1 LIINMIED
9 NLENNEELNEITKVI
24 PISGMYQN
32 WFLDYASYVILER
45 AVPYI
50 LDGLKPVQ
58 RRILHSLKELDDG
71 RYHKVAN
78 LIGNTMKYHPHGDAS
93 IGDALVKLGQ
103 KGLLIDMQGNWGNVS
118 TGDKAAAARYIEAR
132 LSHFALDVCYSPK
145 VTKWKTSYDGRANE
159 PDYLPI
165 KFPLL
170 LFQGVEGIA
179 VGLSTKILPHNFNE
193 LIDASI
199 SILNGRNKKI
209 KPDFQSGGFADFS
222 NYNDGKKGGK
232 VRVRAKIDEID
243 KKTLNISELPYNVT
257 TTTLI
262 DSILRA
268 NDKGKIKI
276 KNIQNNTADKVD
288 IVITI
293 TNDVSIDKTID
304 ALYAFTDCEIS
315 IYPVTCVIQNDAPI
329 FTDISSVL
337 KISTENTKLILT
349 QELEIKLNEL
359 NEKWHSATLERIF
372 IEEKI
377 YRDIE
382 DVDSW
387 QGIIDVIF
395 QGLKPFVNILKR
407 KVTIEDV
414 ERLTEIKIK
423 RISKYDLNKE
433 NEKVKLIEDSI
444 RDVQNNLDNI
454 TIYSIQY
461 FKKIKEKYGK
471 GRERKTKERIFDT
484 IEASKVALANKKLY
498 ANKTEGFIGTSM
510 RKDEYI
516 LECSDIDDIIVFK
529 KDGTMLVT
537 KVSSKIFVGKDII
550 HIDVFKKNDLR
561 TTYNMIYRDKS
572 SNKTYLKRF
581 PVKGVTRNKD
591 YNLGSKSGTDVIY
604 FSANPNGEAEL
615 VSLILRAKA
624 RLKKLKFD
632 VDFSE
637 FDIKSRGVRG
647 NLICKHY
654 VRKIELKN
662 EGVSTLAAK
671 KIWYDESVK
680 RLNDLG
686 HGSLLGEFS
695 GDDKIILISELGYF
709 NLLSYDL
716 SNHFPENIKILEKY
730 DPDSVLTCI
739 YYNSINK
746 LHYIK
751 RFNPKNTNRKQYY
764 LSENKGL
771 DLKFIF
777 FGNKKVKLNFKKGK
791 NGKTKESIEILP
803 SDFIS
808 IKGHE
813 AIGKQLSQY
822 KLKSVELI
830 DIDIKEKIPPPEDFE
845 NKDRDFNNSNGQ
857 IMLDFNQ

>member
-1 LIINMIED
+1 MIED

-232 VRVRAKIDEID
+232 VRVRAKIDEVD

-315 IYPVTCVIQNDAPI
+315 IYPVTCVIQNDTPI
-329 FTDISSVL
+329 FTDISNIL

-498 ANKTEGFIGTSM
+498 ANKSEGFIGTSM

-730 DPDSVLTCI
+730 DPNSVLTCI

-764 LSENKGL
+764 ISENKGL

-830 DIDIKEKIPPPEDFE
+830 DIDIKENIPPPEDFE

>member
-1 LIINMIED
+1 MIED

-58 RRILHSLKELDDG
+58 RRILHSLKDLDDG

-315 IYPVTCVIQNDAPI
+315 IYPITCVIQNDTPI
-329 FTDISSVL
+329 FTDISNVL

-830 DIDIKEKIPPPEDFE
+830 DIDIKENIPPPEDFE

>member
-1 LIINMIED
+1 MIED

-24 PISGMYQN
+24 PISGMYQS

-315 IYPVTCVIQNDAPI
+315 IYPVTCVIQNDTPI
-329 FTDISSVL
+329 FTDISNIL

-830 DIDIKEKIPPPEDFE
+830 DIDIKENIPPPEDFE
-845 NKDRDFNNSNGQ
+845 NKDQDFNNSNGQ

>member
-1 LIINMIED
+1 MSENTI
-9 NLENNEELNEITKVI
+9 ENNEELNEVTKVI
-24 PISGMYQN
+24 PVSGMYKD

-58 RRILHSLKELDDG
+58 RRILHSLKEMDDG

-78 LIGNTMKYHPHGDAS
+78 LIGNTMKYHPHGDSS

-132 LSHFALDVCYSPK
+132 LTQFSLDVCFSPK
-145 VTKWKTSYDGRANE
+145 VTSWKNSYDGRANE
-159 PDYLPI
+159 PEWLPI

-199 SILNGRNKKI
+199 SILRGRNKKI
-209 KPDFQSGGFADFS
+209 LPDFQSGGLADFS

-232 VRVRAKIDEID
+232 VRVRAKIEEID
-243 KKTLNISELPYNVT
+243 KKTLQITELPYNVT
-257 TTTLI
+257 TTSLI

-268 NDKGKIKI
+268 NEKGKIKI

-288 IVITI
+288 IIITI

-304 ALYAFTDCEIS
+304 ALYAFTDCEIT
-315 IYPVTCVIQNDAPI
+315 IYPTTCVIQNDSPI
-329 FTDISSVL
+329 FTDVSTIL

-349 QELEIKLNEL
+349 QELQLKLNEL

-387 QGIIDVIF
+387 EGIIEVIF
-395 QGLKPFVNILKR
+395 KGLKPFVKNLKR
-407 KVTIEDV
+407 EVTVDDV
-414 ERLTEIKIK
+414 TKLTEIKIK
-423 RISKYDLNKE
+423 RISKYDLDRE
-433 NEKVKLIEDSI
+433 NEKVKQIEVSI
-444 RDVQNNLDNI
+444 ENEQKNLDNI
-454 TIYSIQY
+454 TDFSIQY

-471 GRERKTKERIFDT
+471 GRERKTKERLFDT
-484 IEASKVALANKKLY
+484 IVASKVALANKKLY
-498 ANKTEGFIGTSM
+498 ANKLEGFIGTSM
-510 RKDEYI
+510 RRDEFI

-529 KDGTMLVT
+529 KDGSMLIT
-537 KVSSKIFVGKDII
+537 KVSSKVFVGKDII
-550 HIDVFKKNDLR
+550 HIGIFKKNDNR

-572 SNKTYLKRF
+572 SNKAYLKRF
-581 PVKGVTRNKD
+581 PVKGITRNKD
-591 YNLGSKSGTDVIY
+591 YNLGSKNGSDVIY

-615 VSLILRAKA
+615 VSVILRAKA
-624 RLKKLKFD
+624 RIKKIKFD
-632 VDFSE
+632 IDFSE
-637 FDIKSRGVRG
+637 YDIKSRGVRG
-647 NLICKHY
+647 NMICKHY

-662 EGVSTLAAK
+662 KGVSTLAAK
-671 KIWYDESVK
+671 KIWYDSSVN

-686 HGSLLGEFS
+686 HGELLGDFS
-695 GDDKIILISELGYF
+695 GDDKIILVSELGFFY
-709 NLLSYDL
+709 LTSYDL
-716 SNHFPENIKILEKY
+716 SNHFPENIKIIEKY
-730 DPDSVLTCI
+730 NPSSVLTCI
-739 YYNSINK
+739 YYNSKNK

-751 RFNPKNTNRKQYY
+751 RFKPKEISKKQYY
-764 LSENKGL
+764 LQENKGFN
-771 DLKFIF
+771 LKFIF
-777 FGNKKVKLNFKKGK
+777 FGSKIIKLNFHNTKTGK
-791 NGKTKESIEILP
+791 IRESIEFVS

-808 IKGHE
+808 VKGYE
-813 AIGKQLSQY
+813 AIGKQISQY
-822 KLKSVELI
+822 KLKSIELI
-830 DIDIKEKIPPPEDFE
+830 ESQNIENNDKDLIENEDIS
-845 NKDRDFNNSNGQ
+845 RNSGQ
-857 IMLDFNQ
+857 IKLDFN

>member
-1 LIINMIED
+1 MIED

-315 IYPVTCVIQNDAPI
+315 IYPVTCVIQNDTPI
-329 FTDISSVL
+329 FTDISNIL

-591 YNLGSKSGTDVIY
+591 YNLGSKSGSDVIY

>member
-1 LIINMIED
+1 MIED

-232 VRVRAKIDEID
+232 VRVRVKIEEID

-315 IYPVTCVIQNDAPI
+315 IYPVTCVIQNDTPI
-329 FTDISSVL
+329 FTDISNIL

-444 RDVQNNLDNI
+444 KDVQNNLDNI

-550 HIDVFKKNDLR
+550 HINVFKKNDLR

-695 GDDKIILISELGYF
+695 GDDKIILISNLGYF

-830 DIDIKEKIPPPEDFE
+830 DIDIKENIPPPEDFE

>member
-1 LIINMIED
+1 MIED

-209 KPDFQSGGFADFS
+209 KPDFQSGGLADFS

-232 VRVRAKIDEID
+232 VRVRAKIEEID

-293 TNDVSIDKTID
+293 ANDVSIDKTID

-315 IYPVTCVIQNDAPI
+315 VYPVTCVIQNDTPI
-329 FTDISSVL
+329 FTDISNIL

-444 RDVQNNLDNI
+444 KDVQNNLDNI

-751 RFNPKNTNRKQYY
+751 RFNPKNTNRKLYY

-777 FGNKKVKLNFKKGK
+777 FDNKKVKLNFKKGK

-808 IKGHE
+808 IKGYE

-822 KLKSVELI
+822 KLKSVELV
-830 DIDIKEKIPPPEDFE
+830 DIDIKKNIPPPEDLE
-845 NKDRDFNNSNGQ
+845 NKDQDFNNSNGQ

>member
-1 LIINMIED
+1 MIED

-262 DSILRA
+262 DSILKA

-315 IYPVTCVIQNDAPI
+315 IYPVTCVIQNDTPI
-329 FTDISSVL
+329 FTDISNIL

-591 YNLGSKSGTDVIY
+591 YNLGSKSGTEVIY

-624 RLKKLKFD
+624 RLKKIKFD
-632 VDFSE
+632 VDFSD

-695 GDDKIILISELGYF
+695 GDDKIILISNLGYF

-830 DIDIKEKIPPPEDFE
+830 DIDIKKNIPNPEDFE
-845 NKDRDFNNSNGQ
+845 NKDQDFNNSNGQ

>member
-1 LIINMIED
+1 MIED

-232 VRVRAKIDEID
+232 VRVRAKIEEID

-329 FTDISSVL
+329 FTDISNVL

-822 KLKSVELI
+822 KLKSIELI
-830 DIDIKEKIPPPEDFE
+830 DIDIKKNIPPPEDFE
-845 NKDRDFNNSNGQ
+845 NKDQDFNNSNGQ

>member
-1 LIINMIED
+1 M
-9 NLENNEELNEITKVI
+9 
-24 PISGMYQN
+24 
-32 WFLDYASYVILER
+32 
-45 AVPYI
+45 
-50 LDGLKPVQ
+50 
-58 RRILHSLKELDDG
+58 
-71 RYHKVAN
+71 
-78 LIGNTMKYHPHGDAS
+78 
-93 IGDALVKLGQ
+93 
-103 KGLLIDMQGNWGNVS
+103 
-118 TGDKAAAARYIEAR
+118 
-132 LSHFALDVCYSPK
+132 
-145 VTKWKTSYDGRANE
+145 
-159 PDYLPI
+159 
-165 KFPLL
+165 
-170 LFQGVEGIA
+170 
-179 VGLSTKILPHNFNE
+179 
-193 LIDASI
+193 
-199 SILNGRNKKI
+199 
-209 KPDFQSGGFADFS
+209 
-222 NYNDGKKGGK
+222 
-232 VRVRAKIDEID
+232 
-243 KKTLNISELPYNVT
+243 
-257 TTTLI
+257 
-262 DSILRA
+262 
-268 NDKGKIKI
+268 
-276 KNIQNNTADKVD
+276 
-288 IVITI
+288 
-293 TNDVSIDKTID
+293 
-304 ALYAFTDCEIS
+304 
-315 IYPVTCVIQNDAPI
+315 
-329 FTDISSVL
+329 
-337 KISTENTKLILT
+337 
-349 QELEIKLNEL
+349 
-359 NEKWHSATLERIF
+359 ERIF

-777 FGNKKVKLNFKKGK
+777 FGNKK
-791 NGKTKESIEILP
+791 SEIK
-803 SDFIS
+803 F
-808 IKGHE
+808 
-813 AIGKQLSQY
+813 
-822 KLKSVELI
+822 
-830 DIDIKEKIPPPEDFE
+830 
-845 NKDRDFNNSNGQ
+845 
-857 IMLDFNQ
+857 

>member
-1 LIINMIED
+1 MIED

-262 DSILRA
+262 DSILKA

-315 IYPVTCVIQNDAPI
+315 IYPVTCVIQNDTPI
-329 FTDISSVL
+329 FTDISNIL

-550 HIDVFKKNDLR
+550 HINVFKKNDLR

-591 YNLGSKSGTDVIY
+591 YNLGSKSGTEVIY

-624 RLKKLKFD
+624 RLKKIKFD
-632 VDFSE
+632 VDFSD

-695 GDDKIILISELGYF
+695 GDDKIILISNLGYF

-830 DIDIKEKIPPPEDFE
+830 DIDIKKNIPNPEDFE
-845 NKDRDFNNSNGQ
+845 NKDQDFNNSNGQ

>member
-1 LIINMIED
+1 MIED

-315 IYPVTCVIQNDAPI
+315 IYPITCVIQNDTPI
-329 FTDISSVL
+329 FTDISNVL

-830 DIDIKEKIPPPEDFE
+830 DIDIKENIPPPEDFE
-845 NKDRDFNNSNGQ
+845 NKDQDFNNSNGQ

>member
-1 LIINMIED
+1 MIED

-145 VTKWKTSYDGRANE
+145 VTKWKTSYDGRAKE

-315 IYPVTCVIQNDAPI
+315 IYPVTCVIQNDTPI
-329 FTDISSVL
+329 FTDISNVL

-830 DIDIKEKIPPPEDFE
+830 DIDIKENIPPPEDFE